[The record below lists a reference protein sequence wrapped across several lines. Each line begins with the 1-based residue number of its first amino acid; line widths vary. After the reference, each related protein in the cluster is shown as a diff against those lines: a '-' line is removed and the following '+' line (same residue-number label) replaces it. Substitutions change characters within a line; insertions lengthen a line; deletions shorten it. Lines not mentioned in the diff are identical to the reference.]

1 MPYWA
6 IETLGRLGTESKLSL
21 HSARQCYNYLKEKRE
36 YQNVATVISV
46 TNQKGGVGKTT
57 TAVNLAYYLAKV
69 GKKTLLVDF
78 DPQGNA
84 TSGLGVD
91 KQQLGDT
98 IAEVVMEKAI
108 LDDIVIKTGHK
119 NMYLAPATPEL
130 ANVEVE
136 LAQADKRF
144 SRLKSAIDASL
155 ENYDVV
161 IIDSPPSLSLLT
173 VNGLIAAKYV
183 LLPVQAEFYALEG
196 LGQLLETMKLVRKG
210 MNPMLELLGV
220 LPTMIDSRTTL
231 SGQVHEEIKKH
242 FPGKVFS
249 NVIPRNIRLAEAPS
263 HGLPIG
269 VYDRFSKGARAYKS
283 FAKEVMDR
291 ASI

>member
-1 MPYWA
+1 M
-6 IETLGRLGTESKLSL
+6 
-21 HSARQCYNYLKEKRE
+21 
-36 YQNVATVISV
+36 ATVISV

-57 TAVNLAYYLAKV
+57 TAVNLAYYIAKS
-69 GKKTLLVDF
+69 GKNTLLIDF

-84 TSGLGVD
+84 TSGLGID
-91 KQQLGDT
+91 KQNLKLTMSDVAMGETTLDQ
-98 IAEVVMEKAI
+98 VVMPTKYDN
-108 LDDIVIKTGHK
+108 L
-119 NMYLAPATPEL
+119 YFAPATPTL

-136 LAQADKRF
+136 LAQAEKRF
-144 SRLKSAIDASL
+144 SRLKSAIDNCRI
-155 ENYDVV
+155 NYEVI

-210 MNPMLELLGV
+210 MNPTLELIGV
-220 LPTMIDSRTTL
+220 LPTMMDKRTTL

-249 NVIPRNIRLAEAPS
+249 TVIPRNIRLAEAPS

-269 VYDRFSKGARAYKS
+269 AYDRFSKGARAYKALS
-283 FAKEVMDR
+283 KEVIKR

>member
-1 MPYWA
+1 M
-6 IETLGRLGTESKLSL
+6 
-21 HSARQCYNYLKEKRE
+21 
-36 YQNVATVISV
+36 ATVISV

-57 TAVNLAYYLAKV
+57 TAVNLAYYIAKS
-69 GKKTLLVDF
+69 GRNTLLIDF

-84 TSGLGVD
+84 TSGLGLD
-91 KQQLGDT
+91 KQNLKLTMSDVAMMKTTLDQ
-98 IAEVVMEKAI
+98 VVMPTKF
-108 LDDIVIKTGHK
+108 D
-119 NMYLAPATPEL
+119 NFYFAPAIPTL

-136 LAQADKRF
+136 LAQVEKRF
-144 SRLKSAIDASL
+144 SRLKNAI
-155 ENYDVV
+155 ENCRINYEVI

-210 MNPMLELLGV
+210 MNPTLELLGV
-220 LPTMIDSRTTL
+220 LPTMMDKRTTL
-231 SGQVHEEIKKH
+231 SSQVHEEIKKH
-242 FPGKVFS
+242 FPGKVF
-249 NVIPRNIRLAEAPS
+249 NTVIPRNIRLAEAPS

-269 VYDRFSKGARAYKS
+269 VYDRFSKGARAYKALS
-283 FAKEVMDR
+283 KEVINR